1 MLARPMRRAAVLLSV
16 IALAAGVGGWAAGW
30 FGGPALPPPPASD
43 GAPTAGDAAAAT
55 PATGDQDAGRAPAR
69 TPGASTVATP
79 TPSRATTND
88 PLADRPTAC
97 LRVLDRDSKRPLA
110 GVPIYRCKDG
120 SAIAFTDERG
130 LAPVPLP
137 GPEQLAVIA
146 PDHLARMA
154 PTRPGSTE
162 AEPFDVLLARDDW
175 SLPRTVTFD
184 GGDGAPV
191 TEARVRIQPIVARR
205 QIANPVPQAD
215 AGGQRAWV
223 EAGNVARLGL
233 PSDFVLAAGA
243 LPPTTMRTLT
253 AGQTLRFEADGEYAL
268 VAATADGRLARARV
282 RVDAGVRSAPP
293 IALAFA
299 PGARLRG
306 RVVDPAGKPL
316 AGAEVTARVDVPA
329 GTTAITDAGGAFA
342 LPTLFP
348 GEAIALHVRHGLCQP
363 ADVAALVPP
372 RDDVVVTLTPL
383 AQQPLR
389 GRVRVRPSLQPLAGA
404 AVVWQPDGFD
414 SIAATTDASGTFTL
428 AATGKLPA
436 RLSISASGCIAYAEV
451 VTPGAPFADYDLW
464 PATTDARV
472 ATGVSALLEGV
483 TLDAAG
489 TPVGDVEVV
498 WAPATE
504 AAPPLPTGRRILTG
518 GALALPR
525 TVRSGADG
533 SFRFET
539 TAFGPGRLHAAGARE
554 RGVDTTAI
562 AGKAQNG
569 FRLPR

>member
-1 MLARPMRRAAVLLSV
+1 MLARPMRRAVVLLSV
-16 IALAAGVGGWAAGW
+16 VVLAAGLGGWAAGW
-30 FGGPALPPPPASD
+30 FGGSALPPPPDADAVDAATPVD
-43 GAPTAGDAAAAT
+43 GAPATREPDAA
-55 PATGDQDAGRAPAR
+55 RAPAR
-69 TPGASTVATP
+69 TPVTLPAAAPTP
-79 TPSRATTND
+79 TTPSD

-97 LRVLDRDSKRPLA
+97 LRVLDRDSKQPLA

-120 SAIAFTDERG
+120 SAIAFTDARG

-146 PDHLARMA
+146 PEHLARMA
-154 PTRPGSTE
+154 PTRPGSSE
-162 AEPFDVLLARDDW
+162 AEPFDVLMARDAW
-175 SLPRTVTFD
+175 SLPRVVQLD

-191 TEARVRIQPIVARR
+191 SEARVRIQPVIARR
-205 QIANPVPQAD
+205 HIANPVPQTD
-215 AGGQRAWV
+215 AAGQRAWV
-223 EAGNVARLGL
+223 EACNVARLGL
-233 PSDFVLAAGA
+233 PSDFVVAAGA
-243 LPPTTMRTLT
+243 SPPSTVRTVPS
-253 AGQTLRFEADGEYAL
+253 GQTLRFEADGEYAL

-282 RVDAGVRSAPP
+282 RVDASTRNAPP
-293 IALAFA
+293 IVLAFA

-306 RVVDPAGKPL
+306 RVVDPAGKAL
-316 AGAEVTARVDVPA
+316 AGAEVTARVDIPV
-329 GTTAITDAGGAFA
+329 GTTAITDADGAFTLPA
-342 LPTLFP
+342 LFA
-348 GEAIALHVRHGLCQP
+348 GEAVALHVRHGLCTP

-383 AQQPLR
+383 PQQPLR
-389 GRVRVRPSLQPLAGA
+389 GRVRTRPSLQPLAGA
-404 AVVWQPDGFD
+404 AVVWQPEGFD
-414 SIAATTDASGTFTL
+414 PVAATTDAAGTFAL

-436 RLSISASGCIAYAEV
+436 RLSISASGHVAYAEV
-451 VTPGAPFADYDLW
+451 ITPGAPFADYDLW

-498 WAPATE
+498 WAPAAA

-533 SFRFET
+533 SFRLET
-539 TAFGPGRLHAAGARE
+539 LAFGPGRLHVAGARE
-554 RGVDTTAI
+554 RGVDATAI

-569 FRLPR
+569 LRPSR